1 MFRKTL
7 GRILLS
13 GAALA
18 LMAGIASAEGIGA
31 SLLTQQHPFY
41 ISLADAMKKEAD
53 AEKVPLEVA
62 IANQDLSKQL
72 ADVEDFITKGVSVII
87 ISPVD
92 SKGVKAA
99 ITKAEK
105 AGIKVIT
112 VDVPANNVDVT
123 SFVGTDNFAG
133 GEKAAELM
141 AKSIGGKGNVAV
153 IDYPTVQS
161 VVDRVEGFKKGL
173 EKHPDVKIVAIQ
185 PGITRPEAL
194 ATAQNIL
201 QANPDIVGIFG
212 FGDDAALAAAAAVK
226 AAKLDSQV
234 KVIGFDGMEEARNA
248 VKNDPVMVGVI
259 AQYPDQM
266 GKVAVQTAARSSRAR
281 RSRPSS
287 RSFRASSPRTAKPGK
302 PEQAGGGEGAMLSLP
317 CLDPQRR
324 RSRMPRKGV
333 PVTPV
338 GGGLWRSNP

>member
-1 MFRKTL
+1 MFRNSL
-7 GRILLS
+7 GRILFS
-13 GAALA
+13 GVALA
-18 LMAGIASAEGIGA
+18 MMAGAASAEGVGA

-41 ISLADAMKKEAD
+41 ISLAEAMKKEAQ
-53 AEKVPLEVA
+53 AENVPLEIS

-72 ADVEDFITKGVSVII
+72 ADVEDFITKGVDVII

-92 SKGVKAA
+92 SKGVRSA
-99 ITKAEK
+99 INKAEK

-133 GEKAAELM
+133 GERAAELM
-141 AKSIGGKGNVAV
+141 AKTIGEKGNVAV

-161 VVDRVEGFKKGL
+161 VVDRIEGFKKGIAKYL
-173 EKHPDVKIVAIQ
+173 DIKIVAIQ

-212 FGDDAALAAAAAVK
+212 FGDDAALAAASAVK
-226 AAKLDSQV
+226 AAKLENQV

-248 VKNDPVMVGVI
+248 VKNDPIMVGVI
-259 AQYPDQM
+259 AQYPNQM
-266 GKVAVQTAARSSRAR
+266 GKVAVETAVKVIKGESV
-281 RSRPSS
+281 P
-287 RSFRASSPRTAKPGK
+287 AKQPIVPGVVTK
-302 PEQAGGGEGAMLSLP
+302 DGET
-317 CLDPQRR
+317 
-324 RSRMPRKGV
+324 K
-333 PVTPV
+333 
-338 GGGLWRSNP
+338 

>member
-1 MFRKTL
+1 MLRKTL

-18 LMAGIASAEGIGA
+18 LMAGVASAEGIGA

-41 ISLADAMKKEAD
+41 ISLADAMKKEAE
-53 AEKVPLEVA
+53 AEKVSLEIS

-72 ADVEDFITKGVSVII
+72 ADVEDFITKGVDVIV

-92 SKGVKAA
+92 SQGVRAA
-99 ITKAEK
+99 ISKAQK

-112 VDVPANNVDVT
+112 VDVPAVDAEVT

-141 AKSIGGKGNVAV
+141 AKTIGGKGNVAV

-173 EKHPDVKIVAIQ
+173 EKYPDIKIVAIQ
-185 PGITRPEAL
+185 TGITRPEAL
-194 ATAQNIL
+194 AAAQNML

-212 FGDDAALAAAAAVK
+212 FGDDAALAAASAVK
-226 AAKLDSQV
+226 AAGLEAQV

-259 AQYPDQM
+259 AQYPDEM
-266 GKVAVQTAARSSRAR
+266 GKAAIETAVKVIKGEEVAANQPIV
-281 RSRPSS
+281 
-287 RSFRASSPRTAKPGK
+287 PGVVTK
-302 PEQAGGGEGAMLSLP
+302 DGET
-317 CLDPQRR
+317 
-324 RSRMPRKGV
+324 K
-333 PVTPV
+333 
-338 GGGLWRSNP
+338 